1 MLTRR
6 SRHFTFALSL
16 LFAWLGAADFSVA
29 GSLVPGPDIIVG
41 DVPNL
46 AVYGA
51 SGTSSSQ
58 LGLGM
63 GTDSC
68 NAGNVQVDFIPLP
81 NTSHAVIAQNLY
93 RMSGGTGNAER
104 FEQVG
109 QAWIKHTFG
118 SANADECGF
127 GCSASESTHLEPG
140 CSDPYFS
147 SQNAMQ
153 NGLGSRAW
161 VNPFTGVFPS
171 NAMDHTGHTE
181 TGTSHRLLVER
192 NDLVPATNP
201 GATYYAEVQY
211 VTPSEYA
218 WCQAH
223 PGECNMFNNVSYRR
237 FSVGADITFAPAENT
252 VRMSPALNAW
262 SGATITAIEPVPGE
276 DGRAFIA
283 SKVSG
288 PAGGMWH
295 YEYAIYNM
303 NLDRAIQS
311 VSVPLGG
318 TIAVSNAG
326 FHAPLNHPGFP
337 HDGTLGDAGYSNA
350 AWSSNETASSLSWS
364 SETFAQNQNANAI
377 RWGTLYNFRFD
388 SNRPPHAATAT
399 IGFFKT
405 GTPFVAAIQGPD
417 PSNATPTA
425 TPSATG
431 TPPPATPTPV
441 PTATPIPN
449 GYPMHALNLSTR
461 MRVGTGDSA
470 AIAGFIING
479 RTRIVLRG
487 LGPTLEIS
495 GVPNVLADPVLELH
509 GPFGFDVRTNDN
521 WRDDPEAILI
531 QGSNLA
537 PFYDL
542 EAATGVLL
550 EAGSYTAILQ
560 GKNDTSGAALVEIYN
575 LGRTPYFPLQNISTR
590 GLVGTGNDVVI
601 AGFILSGEWR
611 NPPATGPGRIVIR
624 GLGPILAL
632 YGIPN
637 ALADPTL
644 ELRDSNGALLIA
656 NNNWQDDPAQAA
668 ELSAAHLAPLFPE
681 DAAIAIMLPAGAY
694 TAILA
699 GLNGG
704 TGVGLV
710 EVYDRGAQ

>member
-1 MLTRR
+1 
-6 SRHFTFALSL
+6 
-16 LFAWLGAADFSVA
+16 
-29 GSLVPGPDIIVG
+29 
-41 DVPNL
+41 
-46 AVYGA
+46 
-51 SGTSSSQ
+51 
-58 LGLGM
+58 
-63 GTDSC
+63 C
-68 NAGNVQVDFIPLP
+68 NAGNVQIDFMPLP
-81 NTSHAVIAQNLY
+81 NTSHALVAQNLY
-93 RMSGGTGNAER
+93 RMSGGTGNDER

-118 SANADECGF
+118 SGNVDECGF
-127 GCSASESTHLEPG
+127 GCGASPSTHLEPG
-140 CSDPYFS
+140 CSDTYLS
-147 SQNAMQ
+147 AQNAAQ
-153 NGLGSRAW
+153 EGLGSRAW

-181 TGTSHRLLVER
+181 TGTSHRLLVAR
-192 NDLVPATNP
+192 NDLEPATNP

-211 VTPSEYA
+211 LTPSEYA

-237 FSVGADITFAPAENT
+237 FSVGADLTFAPAENT

-303 NLDRAIQS
+303 NLDRGIQS

-318 TIAVSNAG
+318 TIAVGNVG

-405 GTPFVAAIQGPD
+405 GIPVMAAIQGPD
-417 PSNATPTA
+417 PSNATPAPTA

-431 TPPPATPTPV
+431 TPTPATPTPV
-441 PTATPIPN
+441 PTATPVSN
-449 GYPMHALNLSTR
+449 GYPVRALNLSTR

-470 AIAGFIING
+470 AIAGFIIDG

-487 LGPTLEIS
+487 LGPSLEIN

-509 GPFGFDVRTNDN
+509 GPAGVLTNDN
-521 WRDDPEAILI
+521 WRDDAEALSI
-531 QGSNLA
+531 QSSNLA
-537 PFYDL
+537 PFYEQ
-542 EAATGVLL
+542 EAATLVSL
-550 EAGSYTAILQ
+550 EAGNYTAILR

-575 LGRTPYFPLQNISTR
+575 FGRIPYVPLKNISTR

-611 NPPATGPGRIVIR
+611 TPPATDPGRIVIR

-632 YGIPN
+632 YDIPN

-668 ELSAAHLAPLFPE
+668 ELSEAHFAPLFPE
-681 DAAIAIMLPAGAY
+681 DAAMAITLPAGAY

-710 EVYDRGAQ
+710 EVYDRGGH

>member
-1 MLTRR
+1 
-6 SRHFTFALSL
+6 
-16 LFAWLGAADFSVA
+16 
-29 GSLVPGPDIIVG
+29 
-41 DVPNL
+41 
-46 AVYGA
+46 
-51 SGTSSSQ
+51 
-58 LGLGM
+58 
-63 GTDSC
+63 
-68 NAGNVQVDFIPLP
+68 
-81 NTSHAVIAQNLY
+81 
-93 RMSGGTGNAER
+93 MST
-104 FEQVG
+104 
-109 QAWIKHTFG
+109 
-118 SANADECGF
+118 
-127 GCSASESTHLEPG
+127 
-140 CSDPYFS
+140 
-147 SQNAMQ
+147 QNATQ
-153 NGLGSRAW
+153 EGLGSRAW

-192 NDLVPATNP
+192 DDLVPATNP

-211 VTPSEYA
+211 LTPSEYA
-218 WCQAH
+218 WCQTH

-237 FSVGADITFAPAENT
+237 FSVGADITFAPADNT
-252 VRMSPALNAW
+252 VRMAPALNAW
-262 SGATITAIEPVPGE
+262 SGATVTTIEPVPGE

-283 SKVSG
+283 SRVSG

-303 NLDRAIQS
+303 NLDRGIQS
-311 VSVPLGG
+311 VTVPLGG
-318 TIAVSNAG
+318 TIAVSNVG

-350 AWSSNETASSLSWS
+350 AWSSTETASSLTWS

-388 SNRPPHAATAT
+388 SNRPPHATTAT

-405 GTPFVAAIQGPD
+405 GTAVMAAIQGPD
-417 PSNATPTA
+417 PSNATPAPTA

-431 TPPPATPTPV
+431 TPATPTPV
-441 PTATPIPN
+441 PTATPVPN
-449 GYPMHALNLSTR
+449 GFSVRALNLSTR

-479 RTRIVLRG
+479 ETRIVLRG
-487 LGPTLEIS
+487 LGPSLAIN
-495 GVPNVLADPVLELH
+495 GLPNVLADPVLEFY
-509 GPFGFDVRTNDN
+509 GPAGVLTNDN
-521 WRDDPEAILI
+521 WRDAPEAFSI
-531 QGSNLA
+531 QSSGLA
-537 PFYDL
+537 PSYEQ
-542 EAATGVLL
+542 EAAVLVQL
-550 EAGSYTAILQ
+550 EAGSYTAILR
-560 GKNDTSGAALVEIYN
+560 GKNNTSGAGLVEIYN
-575 LGRTPYFPLQNISTR
+575 YGAIPYVPLQNISTR

-611 NPPATGPGRIVIR
+611 IPPATSPTRIVVR

-632 YGIPN
+632 FYGIPN

-668 ELSAAHLAPLFPE
+668 EVSAAHLAPLFPE
-681 DAAIAIMLPAGAY
+681 DAAIAITLPAGAY

-699 GLNGG
+699 GRNGG

-710 EVYDRGAQ
+710 EVYDRGSQ